1 VPEPIISPDGHYHWN
16 GTAWMPV
23 AGAFPS
29 QPWVRAGVLV
39 ATSWTRPLRYAIAGW
54 GAVQAIW
61 VVTLPFWY
69 ITTMTRWADAM
80 NLRESQLHP
89 DQPPPPAPDAM
100 SNTIATGMFYL
111 GIGILLAIG
120 VTAIVG
126 ALKRWTWAY
135 YTILVLLGLEVIWLA
150 FGLLSGLAI
159 SALTTTVFGVS
170 AGPPAWMMWAQ
181 LAFGIPSA
189 ALLAFMLV
197 ALFRRGPWAM
207 TKLAGSQTGL
217 SS

>member
-1 VPEPIISPDGHYHWN
+1 MSPDGHYYWN
-16 GTAWMPV
+16 GAAWMPV

-29 QPWVRAGVLV
+29 QPWVRAGVPA
-39 ATSWTRPLRYAIAGW
+39 ATSWTRPLRYAVAGW

-61 VVTLPFWY
+61 AVTLPFWY

-89 DQPPPPAPDAM
+89 DQPPPPTPNAM
-100 SNTIATGMFYL
+100 SNTIASAMFYL

-126 ALKRWTWAY
+126 ALKQWKWAY
-135 YTILVLLGLEVIWLA
+135 YTILIVVGLEVIWLT
-150 FGLLSGLAI
+150 FGVLWGLAVT
-159 SALTTTVFGVS
+159 ALTTTVFGAS
-170 AGPPAWMMWAQ
+170 AGPPPWMILAQ
-181 LAFGIPSA
+181 LAFDIPSA
-189 ALLAFMLV
+189 ALVVFMLV

-207 TKLAGSQTGL
+207 TKLAGTASAA
-217 SS
+217 S